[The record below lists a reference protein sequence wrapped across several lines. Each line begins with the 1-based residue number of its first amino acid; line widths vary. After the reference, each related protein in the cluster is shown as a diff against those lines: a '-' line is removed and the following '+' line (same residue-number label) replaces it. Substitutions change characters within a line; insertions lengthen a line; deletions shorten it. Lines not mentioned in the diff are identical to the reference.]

1 MRDVFPALP
10 LAMLAGIL
18 LDRLLGEAR
27 RFHPLVGFGA
37 LADRVELVL
46 RCGAPGHPLFNRMN
60 GLLGWLL
67 LVPPLAALAMFCQRQ
82 AWGWAVDVAL
92 LYFALGA
99 RSLMQHGAQ
108 VAHDLAAGDLASA
121 RMHVS
126 WMVSRDTSA
135 LDEEG
140 IARAAVESV
149 LENGNDAVFGTL
161 FWFCVAGGAGA
172 LLYRLANTLDA
183 MWGYQDARRIY
194 FGWAAA
200 RIDDALNLVPARL
213 TALTYAVLGDTR
225 MALNCW
231 RTQAQAWSSPNA
243 GPVIAAGAGA
253 IGARLGGAAMY
264 HGAQEMRPKV
274 GAGSTANLAHIHH
287 ALALVKRGQWLWL
300 GVVAAVT
307 VLARVIEHA

>member
-99 RSLMQHGAQ
+99 RRS
-108 VAHDLAAGDLASA
+108 
-121 RMHVS
+121 
-126 WMVSRDTSA
+126 
-135 LDEEG
+135 
-140 IARAAVESV
+140 
-149 LENGNDAVFGTL
+149 
-161 FWFCVAGGAGA
+161 GGG
-172 LLYRLANTLDA
+172 
-183 MWGYQDARRIY
+183 
-194 FGWAAA
+194 
-200 RIDDALNLVPARL
+200 
-213 TALTYAVLGDTR
+213 
-225 MALNCW
+225 
-231 RTQAQAWSSPNA
+231 
-243 GPVIAAGAGA
+243 
-253 IGARLGGAAMY
+253 
-264 HGAQEMRPKV
+264 
-274 GAGSTANLAHIHH
+274 
-287 ALALVKRGQWLWL
+287 
-300 GVVAAVT
+300 
-307 VLARVIEHA
+307 